1 MASING
7 FAISSNKAAIGIK
20 TYKVPGTGTSLP
32 VRSEI
37 APLLI
42 GLAAEFH
49 KKVEPLH
56 TGWCWGYA
64 YRAVRGA
71 SRPSFHSGGLAIDLN
86 APRHPLGK
94 RNTFNAKQRATCR
107 ALAKKYGCRWGGDY
121 SSRKDEMHFEV
132 IVPRSRALTM
142 VRALQGKPA
151 ASASGKLTLDGQ
163 PGPTTYKALQRAVG
177 APADGDMGPLT
188 WRLIQRR
195 VGAKVDGTP
204 DTETYKAIQR
214 RLKIKADGKMGPS
227 TWKALQA
234 ALNAKR
240 F

>member
-7 FAISSNKAAIGIK
+7 FAISSNKSAIGIK
-20 TYKVPGTGTSLP
+20 TYKVPGTTTSLP

-49 KKVEPLH
+49 RKVEPLH
-56 TGWCWGYA
+56 KGWCWGYA

-71 SRPSFHSGGLAIDLN
+71 SKPSFHAGGLAIDLN

-121 SSRKDEMHFEV
+121 TGRKDEMHFEV
-132 IVPRSRALTM
+132 IVPRARAVSM
-142 VRALQGKPA
+142 ARALQRK
-151 ASASGKLTLDGQ
+151 SASPGKLTVDGR
-163 PGPTTYKALQRAVG
+163 PGPSTYVALQKAVG
-177 APADGDMGPLT
+177 AAADGMMGPTT

-214 RLKIKADGKMGPS
+214 RVGVKPADGKMGPS
-227 TWKALQA
+227 TWKALQT
-234 ALNAKR
+234 ALNNKK